1 MDLQDP
7 LLHHLKIDSHGILT
21 MTSRWLNHPFSLSD
35 FRYLSTS
42 TARLSM
48 SDPNNDYVEA
58 QTGGGKRV
66 DSPPALTPT
75 RLRTSIKAT
84 ERDIGVISK
93 AQLRRTQHTNRSTSI
108 METANPPDNPLLDSP
123 NIQCASEL
131 FPRTE
136 ADVSFDGFR
145 TPPGD
150 SPLGSGQK

>member
-1 MDLQDP
+1 MDLQEP
-7 LLHHLKIDSHGILT
+7 LVHYFKINSHGIST
-21 MTSRWLNHPFSLSD
+21 MASRWLNYPVSFSD
-35 FRYLSTS
+35 FHYLLPS
-42 TARLSM
+42 TAWLSM
-48 SDPNNDYVEA
+48 SDPNNDRVEA
-58 QTGGGKRV
+58 QSGGGKRV

-108 METANPPDNPLLDSP
+108 METADPPDNPLLDSP
-123 NIQCASEL
+123 NIRCASEL

-136 ADVSFDGFR
+136 ANVSFDGFR

-150 SPLGSGQK
+150 SPLSSG